1 MRLPTLLPAAAA
13 LLLAASS
20 ALAAPDI
27 GGDLGVNP
35 CSGSMNVRFVGAVAT
50 PIDLVYRFALTG
62 RHDALAAAAVLPG
75 RQGFQMRNAMVTLWR
90 SNGDEDFL
98 NDELLGGFDFDTAA
112 IAQAFPAL
120 PAGRYFWRLEG
131 IADGSEGGAI
141 FNAAVGGAGSCN
153 SR

>member
-1 MRLPTLLPAAAA
+1 MRLPALLPTASA
-13 LLLAASS
+13 LLLAATTTF
-20 ALAAPDI
+20 AAPDL

-35 CSGSMNVRFVGAVAT
+35 CSRSVNVRFVGASAS
-50 PIDLVYRFALTG
+50 PLDLIYRFTLVG
-62 RHDALAAAAVLPG
+62 RHDALASAAVMAG

-90 SNGDEDFL
+90 SNGDEDYL
-98 NDELLGGFDFDTAA
+98 NDELVGGFDFDTTA

-141 FNAAVGGAGSCN
+141 FNAAIGGNSCN
-153 SR
+153 TR

>member
-1 MRLPTLLPAAAA
+1 MRLPTLLPTATA
-13 LLLAASS
+13 LLLAASTTF
-20 ALAAPDI
+20 AAPDI

-35 CSGSMNVRFVGAVAT
+35 CAESVNVRFVGASAS
-50 PIDLVYRFALTG
+50 PIDLVYRFVLTS
-62 RHDALAAAAVLPG
+62 RHDALVAAAVLPG
-75 RQGFQMRNAMVTLWR
+75 RQGFQMTGAMVTLWR

-98 NDELLGGFDFDTAA
+98 NDELVGGFDFGTAA

-131 IADGSEGGAI
+131 IADGSEGGAM
-141 FNAAVGGAGSCN
+141 FNAAIGGHAGCN